1 MSDDRTLLQRL
12 GIAPTEGRNLASQ
25 YASNYDWNGM
35 YQYTSQS
42 VDNAFESWWNS
53 SQTAD
58 RDFARQMLAQQYQN
72 DYESAP
78 NQMALAKKAGINL
91 NTAAGQV
98 LNGGASSM
106 SAPSTNASE
115 PLSGAASA
123 LGAVAGVPE
132 HLANASNLVAQADRT
147 RFLMPEEF
155 KNLFMNTAL
164 SLEGIGLTRA
174 QTNSVLIQNKYLGP
188 NLALDIARKSL
199 ELPILREQ
207 YNVLQANYD
216 YTMQGIEKMKSDIKL
231 NERSMSLMEF
241 QEATEKARRAEAQ
254 ANADFVH
261 QKFVLLRDFGW
272 DTSTGFGGLAAGI
285 AFNNAKTIEDGQ
297 NMFSS
302 ILMSLDDYNTAS
314 NMFVMQKQLDNKIEE
329 LSKSEEVQKALA
341 KYGVKADVTR
351 MVLRDV
357 VKYLFGTGFSI
368 KASGPFG
375 IGGSMSNS
383 PGE

>member
-1 MSDDRTLLQRL
+1 MSDDRNLLQSL
-12 GIAPTEGRNLASQ
+12 GVAPTEGPSLASQ
-25 YASNYDWNGM
+25 YASNFDWNGM
-35 YQYTSQS
+35 YQATSQS
-42 VDNAFESWWNS
+42 NDNVVESWWNS

-78 NQMALAKKAGINL
+78 NQMALAKKAGINP

-98 LNGGASSM
+98 LNGGAPSM
-106 SAPSTNASE
+106 SAPSTDAPE

-132 HLANASNLVAQADRT
+132 QLANASNLAAQADRT

-174 QTNSVLIQNKYLGP
+174 QANSVLIQNKYLGQ

-216 YTMQGIEKMKSDIKL
+216 YTMQGIEKIKSDIEL
-231 NERSMSLMEF
+231 NKRSMSWMEL

-272 DTSTGFGGLAAGI
+272 DASTGFGGLAAGI

-302 ILMSLDDYNTAS
+302 ILMSLDDYNTAY

-329 LSKSEEVQKALA
+329 LSKSEEIQKSLA

-357 VKYLFGTGFSI
+357 VKYLFGTGFSVNVG
-368 KASGPFG
+368 KVGVQNA
-375 IGGSMSNS
+375 